1 VISVWP
7 LTLLRFIFELIPLE
21 EETMVDAI
29 LEFLL
34 SVSLILSGILTY
46 LLFSIR
52 DIRTRHDR
60 HAH

>member
-1 VISVWP
+1 
-7 LTLLRFIFELIPLE
+7 
-21 EETMVDAI
+21 MVDAI

-34 SVSLILSGILTY
+34 TLSLILSGILTY

-52 DIRTRHDR
+52 GRRTRHDR

>member
-1 VISVWP
+1 MISVWP
-7 LTLLRFIFELIPLE
+7 LTFLGFSIELIPL

-34 SVSLILSGILTY
+34 TLSLILSGILTY

-52 DIRTRHDR
+52 GRRTRPDR

>member
-1 VISVWP
+1 
-7 LTLLRFIFELIPLE
+7 
-21 EETMVDAI
+21 MVDAI

-34 SVSLILSGILTY
+34 SLSFILMGILTY

-52 DIRTRHDR
+52 GRKTRHGR

>member
-1 VISVWP
+1 
-7 LTLLRFIFELIPLE
+7 
-21 EETMVDAI
+21 MVDGI

-34 SVSLILSGILTY
+34 SLSLILMGILTY

-52 DIRTRHDR
+52 GRGTRHDR